1 MSEEQRGP
9 GGVTCIEV
17 VELMSDYVEG
27 ALSPADL
34 VRFEEHLSLC
44 PPCREFLAQIR
55 ATIAGAGRP
64 SVEEIPQATV
74 DALLDA
80 FRDWRSG

>member
-1 MSEEQRGP
+1 MSDERRGP

-27 ALSPADL
+27 ALSPDDL
-34 VRFEEHLSLC
+34 ARFEEHLSLC

-55 ATIAGAGRP
+55 ATIAAAGRVG
-64 SVEEIPQATV
+64 VEEIPQETI

-80 FRDWRSG
+80 FRDWRSD